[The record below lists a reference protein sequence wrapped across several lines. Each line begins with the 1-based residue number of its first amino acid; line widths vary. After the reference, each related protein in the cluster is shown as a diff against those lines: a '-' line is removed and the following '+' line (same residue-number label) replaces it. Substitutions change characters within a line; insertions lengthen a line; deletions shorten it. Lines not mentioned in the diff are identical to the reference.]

1 MPAPESD
8 LASRDSMVAGLLL
21 GGGQQLGIESAQL
34 VDRCLILP
42 DSGTLGRGEPR
53 HGVPPVGLVLE
64 QHEIV
69 GLVLVHPDDPGHR
82 GVIEPAGPGQGRLQQ
97 AELSGDLVVMCRSRS
112 QAEAALARL
121 TDLLASL
128 GLEPKAAKDPHRS
141 PGGGRRG
148 F

>member
-1 MPAPESD
+1 
-8 LASRDSMVAGLLL
+8 MVAGLLL

-69 GLVLVHPDDPGHR
+69 GLVLVHPDDRATVASSSRPG
-82 GVIEPAGPGQGRLQQ
+82 
-97 AELSGDLVVMCRSRS
+97 
-112 QAEAALARL
+112 LARAGCSRPSCPV
-121 TDLLASL
+121 TWS
-128 GLEPKAAKDPHRS
+128 
-141 PGGGRRG
+141 
-148 F
+148 